1 MALGPMTDI
10 SHHDRAI
17 TLLEEL
23 GLKQYEAKAF
33 VALTRLPEGTAKRV
47 SEISEVPRT
56 RVYDAVRTLESKGL
70 VEIQHSSPQRFRAVT
85 VDEAANTLRSEYEE
99 RTDSLRDALA
109 SLDRETRDTETDDT
123 HEVWGLSGTTAIT
136 NRSRELLDEADREV
150 VLVFGDRSLVTEP
163 LLGRLAAAHQ
173 RGVAIVVGTT
183 DEGVRSRLQDTL
195 PDAEVFVSELAWLQ
209 GLDSGD
215 GTSVTRLLLVDRDRV
230 LVGTV
235 QEGAGNDEER
245 EQAVFGRGFDNG
257 LVAVARRLLATGTP
271 VTVDPG
277 DG

>member
-1 MALGPMTDI
+1 MTDR

-70 VEIQHSSPQRFRAVT
+70 VEIQHTSPQRFRAVT
-85 VDEAANTLRSEYEE
+85 IDEAANTLRSEYED

-109 SLDRETRDTETDDT
+109 SLDRETRDTETDNT
-123 HEVWGLSGTTAIT
+123 HEVWALSGTTAIT
-136 NRSRELLDEADREV
+136 NRSKELLDEADREV
-150 VLVFGDRSLVTEP
+150 VLVSGDRSLVTEP
-163 LLGRLAAAHQ
+163 LVDRLEAAHQ
-173 RGVAIVVGTT
+173 RGVGIVVGTT
-183 DEGVRSRLQDTL
+183 DEGVRSRLQETL
-195 PDAEVFVSELAWLQ
+195 PDAEVFTSELAWLQ
-209 GLDSGD
+209 GFDPGD
-215 GTSVTRLLLVDRDRV
+215 DTSITQLLLADRNTV

-235 QEGAGNDEER
+235 RGGNDEER

-257 LVAVARRLLATGTP
+257 FVAVARRLLATGLPATEN
-271 VTVDPG
+271 TSG
-277 DG
+277 G

>member
-1 MALGPMTDI
+1 MTDI

-136 NRSRELLDEADREV
+136 NRSRKLLDEADREV

-163 LLGRLAAAHQ
+163 LVGRLEAAHQ

-215 GTSVTRLLLVDRDRV
+215 DTSVTRLLLVDRSTV
-230 LVGTV
+230 LVGTA
-235 QEGAGNDEER
+235 QRRAGNDEER

-271 VTVDPG
+271 VTGDPG